1 MATKL
6 RLIALPALALLAA
19 CSSGRSFSDVV
30 GNLRITGDVAES
42 TFSQRAGLDVQL
54 YDASTG
60 YPVDARDIEVRAG
73 RTKPVRAIRK
83 QLGVYAAN
91 IPNRE
96 RIDLFITTQDSR
108 SVIIALQQK

>member
-6 RLIALPALALLAA
+6 RFIALPALALLAA
-19 CSSGRSFSDVV
+19 CSSGRTFSDVV
-30 GNLRITGDVAES
+30 GNLRVTGDLTQSA
-42 TFSQRAGLDVQL
+42 FSHRAGLDVQL

-60 YPVDARDIEVRAG
+60 YPVDAREIEVRAG
-73 RTKPVRAIRK
+73 RTRPVRATRK
-83 QLGVYAAN
+83 QLGIYKAD
-91 IPNRE
+91 IPNRQ